1 MRSPWKSWLIL
12 GLLLGTMAY
21 ALAED
26 LTLVTYYPSPRGR
39 YKEIIVDT
47 LTLAPPGNLSVP
59 GSLAVGPTYPPS
71 GVPGQVNVEGG
82 VHIGSSVALPPATKL
97 AVQDGVVS
105 LVNAD
110 VEMEL
115 NHGLWFDP
123 GHTTGLWSRPGAS
136 NLTLVTGGADRV
148 FLTDVGRVGIGT
160 PTPAVPLHILFP
172 PAAGDIEVVRFEKQ
186 GGNPLAY
193 LKLTSTGDHWIL
205 GPHSAASML
214 TFGSTG
220 FGSAFRV
227 NVAGSQYIQG
237 SVGIKTLPPASPTVL
252 DLRGA
257 IAVWGNNTC
266 QPVGFKNTD
275 TTLLWGTTVCPPG
288 GWNKLESGGAGW
300 YWNGAYYDDAH
311 IIFCCPP

>member
-160 PTPAVPLHILFP
+160 PTPTATLEIAALNSASYLRLRNNAGHYLNVGGLGAVNTFEILNSP
-172 PAAGDIEVVRFEKQ
+172 PNGYLGFQDFGTVVFLNSAGPATRVGIGTQ
-186 GGNPLAY
+186 TPQA
-193 LKLTSTGDHWIL
+193 
-205 GPHSAASML
+205 ML
-214 TFGSTG
+214 D
-220 FGSAFRV
+220 
-227 NVAGSQYIQG
+227 VAGTVRTNARYLGKLGKG
-237 SVGIKTLPPASPTVL
+237 SCYEQQVGQCNTTW
-252 DLRGA
+252 RGTDINWCNDGDYVA
-257 IAVWGNNTC
+257 GLWLWTDSSGDNEGYCFRLQCC
-266 QPVGFKNTD
+266 Q
-275 TTLLWGTTVCPPG
+275 LQ
-288 GWNKLESGGAGW
+288 
-300 YWNGAYYDDAH
+300 
-311 IIFCCPP
+311 